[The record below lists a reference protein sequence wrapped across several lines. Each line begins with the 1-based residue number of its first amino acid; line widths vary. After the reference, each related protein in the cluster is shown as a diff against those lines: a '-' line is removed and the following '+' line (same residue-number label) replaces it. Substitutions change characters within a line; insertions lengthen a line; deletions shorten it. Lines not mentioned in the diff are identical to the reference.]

1 VTSAVTCDM
10 VQRFHPPIFSGN

>member
-1 VTSAVTCDM
+1 M